1 MLIFYSSAKIPANFF
16 TDSSHS
22 EYYNYVQASCPIH
35 IINKREAKLMY
46 DIYNPPGCTPADCY
60 CMPDRCCRSPYP
72 VTFEFYAIDS
82 ETGAGLPC
90 ALFALSSHDRIMA
103 AAVSDC
109 RGVVCFPSICP
120 GSYTLFQPT
129 PPLGYQP
136 NAQTFMVEIY
146 CCGCIS
152 IDGESAY
159 GFRVSNTRITE
170 PLASFTAY
178 KYDVQSGRRLSGAV
192 FRLYSGATALGNA
205 ISVKD
210 GSFTFSNLPPGAYTL
225 TEVQAPNGYVA
236 SSDSHAVL
244 VNQDGFVTI
253 DGFPA
258 VNTAIGNRPLS
269 SGVSLTDEEISIDDV
284 PMNQLSQS

>member
-1 MLIFYSSAKIPANFF
+1 MCI
-16 TDSSHS
+16 
-22 EYYNYVQASCPIH
+22 
-35 IINKREAKLMY
+35 R
-46 DIYNPPGCTPADCY
+46 
-60 CMPDRCCRSPYP
+60 DR
-72 VTFEFYAIDS
+72 
-82 ETGAGLPC
+82 
-90 ALFALSSHDRIMA
+90 
-103 AAVSDC
+103 
-109 RGVVCFPSICP
+109 
-120 GSYTLFQPT
+120 
-129 PPLGYQP
+129 P